1 MEITE
6 TLYVK
11 TREEWRT
18 WLQVNYSSKQ
28 EIWLIYYKKHTG
40 KARIPYGDAVEE
52 ALCYGW
58 IDSIVKRVDDEIYV
72 QKFSPRKPKSVW
84 SVLNKDRVEKMIK
97 AGSMTPA
104 GLVKVEEAKKNGK
117 WEESYSRKGDV
128 EIPQDLTN
136 ALEADRNAN
145 KNFVNFANSY
155 KKMYV
160 NWVNA
165 AKKEETRQRRILKVI
180 ERASRNLK
188 PGMM

>member
-18 WLQVNYSSKQ
+18 WLQVNYSSEQ

-72 QKFSPRKPKSVW
+72 QKFSPRKPRSVW

-117 WEESYSRKGDV
+117 WEEAYSRKEDV
-128 EIPQDLTN
+128 EIPQDLSN

-165 AKKEETRQRRILKVI
+165 AKKEETRQRRILKVV